1 MTPAGRPL
9 TRASGRYRAAAPVRL
24 VHLGLGNFFRAHQAW
39 YTDRAPD
46 ADEWG
51 IAAFTGRSSAQAE
64 NLTAQDGLYTLITQ
78 APDGNRFEVLGSL
91 SRAHAAADH
100 ASWLGYLASP
110 DVRAVTIT
118 VTEAGYLQGPEGG
131 LDRDRDEVQADV
143 AALRAD
149 PTALVRTTP
158 ARLAAGIAARRH
170 ADAGPLTV
178 VPCDNLPG
186 NGDVAAR
193 VVHDF
198 AELVDPDL
206 ASWLD
211 ESVSYV
217 TTVVDRITPR
227 TTPDDRQAV
236 LDATGVEDCCPVGTE
251 PFHEW
256 VLSGSF
262 PGGRPRW
269 EEAGATFADDIEP
282 FEERKLWL
290 LNGAHSLLAYAGSAR
305 GHETVAD
312 AVADDTCREWMQQ
325 WWTEAARHLALPA
338 DVIDTYRCALLD
350 RFANPRMHHRL
361 AQIAADGSQK
371 LPVRILP
378 VLRAE
383 RAAGR
388 MPEGAAR
395 VLAAWV
401 RHLRGAG
408 VPVDDV
414 RAEQMVALA
423 ADPLPDAVR
432 RVLDGLDPAVGADD
446 ELVEAVLADAEQS
459 ERHAGARQP

>member
-1 MTPAGRPL
+1 M
-9 TRASGRYRAAAPVRL
+9 
-24 VHLGLGNFFRAHQAW
+24 
-39 YTDRAPD
+39 
-46 ADEWG
+46 
-51 IAAFTGRSSAQAE
+51 
-64 NLTAQDGLYTLITQ
+64 
-78 APDGNRFEVLGSL
+78 
-91 SRAHAAADH
+91 
-100 ASWLGYLASP
+100 
-110 DVRAVTIT
+110 
-118 VTEAGYLQGPEGG
+118 
-131 LDRDRDEVQADV
+131 
-143 AALRAD
+143 
-149 PTALVRTTP
+149 
-158 ARLAAGIAARRH
+158 
-170 ADAGPLTV
+170 
-178 VPCDNLPG
+178 PCDNLPG
-186 NGDVAAR
+186 NGAVAAR
-193 VVHDF
+193 VVHDL
-198 AELVDPDL
+198 AELVDPGL
-206 ASWLD
+206 AAWID

-236 LDATGVEDCCPVGTE
+236 LDATGVDDCCPVGTE

-256 VLSGSF
+256 VLSGAF

-290 LNGAHSLLAYAGSAR
+290 LNGAHSLLAYAGRPGATRPWPTRSPTTPAGSGCSSGGPR
-305 GHETVAD
+305 PPATWL
-312 AVADDTCREWMQQ
+312 C
-325 WWTEAARHLALPA
+325 PA
-338 DVIDTYRCALLD
+338 DVIDAYRAALLD

-414 RAEQMVALA
+414 RADQMVALA
-423 ADPLPDAVR
+423 AGPLPDAVR
-432 RVLDGLDPAVGADD
+432 RVLDAPGPGRRRGRRAGRRPSSRTPNSPSGTPGPGSRERRD
-446 ELVEAVLADAEQS
+446 EHPCRS
-459 ERHAGARQP
+459 GG